1 MEGRQYHNH
10 DRVVTADVLAL
21 RLALAAAGFIPIP
34 LFGKAPPT
42 FGKNN
47 SRKGLSG
54 WQKLD
59 TVTDEMLALWERT
72 WPDAVNTGILTR
84 TTPALDLDILNEEAA
99 RAAEDLVRRRF
110 EERGTILVRIGLP
123 PKRAIL
129 FCTDTPF
136 AKILVN
142 LVAANGSAEKP
153 EKLEF
158 LGDGQQLAAFGIHP
172 DTGQPYRWHGGE
184 PGQVQREDLPLI
196 TDDEARALVA
206 ELVELLV
213 RDFGYSR
220 PTKRKR
226 RSGAQ
231 TDGGSTTDWAD
242 LVSNIRDGQALHDSL
257 CKLAAKLAKAGTHP
271 GAIANHLYAL
281 LETSNAPRD
290 DRFRERWRE
299 IPRLVDSAIGKY
311 ATPKQAG
318 HAGAAIIRMIK
329 GEIARVVDEAESAL
343 LAVADTAPILVRAGM
358 LVQPI
363 VDRLPASHE
372 RTTEVV
378 LLRALTAANIVYL
391 LNKYAATFEQY
402 DGRQKA
408 WVVINPPTTV
418 AVQLLQKGQWRFPKV
433 AGVITTPTL
442 RPDGTILD
450 RPGYDPATQL
460 WYKPDSQL
468 IMPPLGANPTR
479 EQAEQALALFVDL
492 LAGFPFEGDVDRA
505 VALATILTA
514 VLRGAFDVVP
524 MTLLRAPDVGTGK
537 SFLAD
542 LISII
547 ARGRVCPVITN
558 AKSIEEAEKRLGALV
573 LEGVLMVSLDNCSDN
588 IGGDLLC
595 QITER
600 RLIRI
605 RILGKSEAPECE
617 WRGVLL
623 ATGNNITLYG
633 DMTRRGLIANLDA
646 KVERP
651 ELRKFSFDPIER
663 ALSNRGAYVA
673 AAITIARAY
682 IASSKPKVCNPL
694 GSYGEWSDAVRS
706 PLVWLGCEDPVQS
719 MDRAHEEDPVRRAIN
734 TLITLWRKC
743 LKLDVGYTAAELIKK
758 ASEQIQRQS
767 ADQVYEFDYTYPQL
781 RELLVQQAGTPRG
794 EVEPRRLGNWLM
806 SIRGRIH
813 DDHCIELVK
822 ENDAHGNKYALVARR
837 GQ

>member
-1 MEGRQYHNH
+1 MDEAGDYHDCRDPVH
-10 DRVVTADVLAL
+10 VREL
-21 RLALAAAGFIPIP
+21 RRTLVAAGFTPIP
-34 LFGKAPPT
+34 LFGKAPPA
-42 FGKNN
+42 FGKNGAK
-47 SRKGLSG
+47 KGLGG
-54 WQKLD
+54 WQRLEA
-59 TVTDEMLALWERT
+59 VTPEQIDMWARD
-72 WPDAVNTGILTR
+72 WPDAINTGILCKY
-84 TTPALDLDILNEEAA
+84 TPALDLDLLNEQAA
-99 RAAEDLVRRRF
+99 IAAEDLVRARF
-110 EERGTILVRIGLP
+110 EEHGTVPVRIGRP
-123 PKRAIL
+123 PKRAIP
-129 FCTDTPF
+129 FRTDMPF
-136 AKILVN
+136 AKILVD
-142 LVAANGSAEKP
+142 LVAPNGSQEKI
-153 EKLEF
+153 EF
-158 LGDGQQLAAFGIHP
+158 LGDGQQIVVHGIHP

-184 PGQVQREDLPLI
+184 PGQIRHDELPLI
-196 TDDEARALVA
+196 GTEEARALV
-206 ELVELLV
+206 ENLVALLIK
-213 RDFGYSR
+213 DFNYRR
-220 PTKRKR
+220 PLGR
-226 RSGAQ
+226 RRNGGAQ
-231 TDGGSTTDWAD
+231 AEGADDWQD
-242 LVSNIRDGQALHDSL
+242 LFANIHAGRALHDSL
-257 CKLAAKLAKAGTHP
+257 CSLAAKLIRSGTSAGAAVNQLRAMMEAST
-271 GAIANHLYAL
+271 AL
-281 LETSNAPRD
+281 HD
-290 DRFRERWRE
+290 ERWKTRYDE
-299 IPRLVDSAIGKY
+299 IPRLVSSAVEKY
-311 ATPKQAG
+311 AG
-318 HAGAAIIRMIK
+318 RAGAAIIRMVK
-329 GEIARVVDEAESAL
+329 GEIARAVDEAESAL

-402 DGRQKA
+402 DGRRKA

-418 AVQLLQKGQWRFPKV
+418 AIQLLQKGQWRFPKV

-492 LAGFPFEGDVDRA
+492 LAGFPFEGGVDRA

-758 ASEQIQRQS
+758 ASEQIRRQS